1 VNLSSGVAAST
12 RHGTPDHTLDHTLD
26 DRLARS
32 ADVGLS
38 DLEPVTNRRLLLSP
52 LWLIVALVTFVAG
65 GTASAAANSGP
76 ETRVR
81 ANSTVI
87 ETSVGHPSSE
97 RPASVGCLRQVQPES
112 VVGACVAT
120 EAVVIG
126 EDMRGR
132 VIPAASGLGAG
143 YYDPPT
149 APSSEWMEN
158 NRRWINDRM
167 DEGCV
172 FYDCGPAPGRSNYP
186 SATSEFYQM
195 ELNEIAKRGYPVKKV
210 PC

>member
-1 VNLSSGVAAST
+1 MLRLRLIVLLATAVLGGLAPPDDVVHAAPYTYDTDHQTPADAPGTVLDLCAYAQLVGRQPNIEGRVARVSGAST
-12 RHGTPDHTLDHTLD
+12 TPL
-26 DRLARS
+26 
-32 ADVGLS
+32 
-38 DLEPVTNRRLLLSP
+38 P
-52 LWLIVALVTFVAG
+52 LW
-65 GTASAAANSGP
+65 N
-76 ETRVR
+76 
-81 ANSTVI
+81 
-87 ETSVGHPSSE
+87 
-97 RPASVGCLRQVQPES
+97 
-112 VVGACVAT
+112 AT

-143 YYDPPT
+143 YYDPPA
-149 APSSEWMEN
+149 APRSEWMEN